1 MEYKTITATIDAQCL
16 EEVEKSL
23 HALGVPGVS
32 VTETKG
38 YGVYKNYFQR
48 DWLVTHARIQLH
60 LQEERVDEAIEVIMS
75 AAHTGSEDDGV
86 IVVSPIESIYSIRER
101 AEV

>member
-1 MEYKTITATIDAQCL
+1 MGYKTITATIDAQRL

-38 YGVYKNYFQR
+38 YGVCRNYFQR
-48 DWLVTHARIQLH
+48 DWLVTHARIQLY
-60 LQEERVDEAIEVIMS
+60 LLEEKVDEAIRVILS
-75 AAHTGSEDDGV
+75 SAHTGSEGDGL
-86 IVVSPIESIYSIRER
+86 IVVSPVESIYSIRDR
-101 AEV
+101 AKV